1 MAKIP
6 KLPKCDCLNFCGD
19 DPDLEKE
26 KCAPCTSAVRLSAE
40 KVKRQA
46 VGVRLKEAIEAAKR
60 DGQVTISAYHMAEF
74 EKYIF
79 GQEPRWP

>member
-1 MAKIP
+1 MA

-19 DPDLEKE
+19 DPDLETRKAQP
-26 KCAPCTSAVRLSAE
+26 CAGAMRASAE

-46 VGVRLKEAIEAAKR
+46 VGAQLKEVIETAKR
-60 DGQVTISAYHMAEF
+60 EGQVTISAYHMAEF

-79 GQEPRWP
+79 G

>member
-1 MAKIP
+1 MA

-19 DPDLEKE
+19 DPGLDSK
-26 KCAPCTSAVRLSAE
+26 KRTPCADALRASAE

-46 VGVRLKEAIEAAKR
+46 VGASLKEAIETAKR
-60 DGQVTISAYHMAEF
+60 EGQVTISAYHMAEF

-79 GQEPRWP
+79 G

>member
-1 MAKIP
+1 MA

-19 DPDLEKE
+19 GPDLEKG
-26 KCAPCTSAVRLSAE
+26 KCAPCAPAQRHVVE
-40 KVKRQA
+40 KAKRQA
-46 VGVRLKEAIEAAKR
+46 VGASLKEAIETAKR

-79 GQEPRWP
+79 G